1 MIYDLLNKLCKI
13 YAPSGEEEKMTSFI
27 INYVK
32 KKSSNWKVKPTVISG
47 GDFQNNVILVF
58 GKPRTAI
65 FAHLDNI
72 GFTVRYNNEVVKLG
86 GPRLNSHVK
95 LYGSDKEGRINTEL
109 MIRENSAPMVKFNR
123 TITPG
128 TNLCYQCNFIED
140 KEYVQSCYLD
150 NRAGVLNALKVAETL
165 DDGILVFSTWEET
178 GGGAVKHLGK
188 YIYEEYQVK
197 QALISDITWIT
208 EGVQPGG
215 GPAISLR
222 DSGIPKKAYTNRIVD
237 LAKKSKIPF
246 QLEVESS
253 GGSDGNQLQGS
264 AYPFDWC
271 FIGAA
276 EQNVHTPEE
285 SVNKKDLEN
294 MIRLYKYLMKK
305 L

>member
-1 MIYDLLNKLCKI
+1 
-13 YAPSGEEEKMTSFI
+13 MTSFI
-27 INYVK
+27 KNYINK
-32 KKSSNWKVKPTVISG
+32 NSSSWKVKPKVLSG
-47 GDFQNNVILVF
+47 GQFRNNVVAVF

-95 LYGSDKEGRINTEL
+95 LYGSDEQGRIKTEL
-109 MIRENSAPMVKFNR
+109 MIRENAAPMVKFNR
-123 TITPG
+123 TIAPG
-128 TNLCYQCNFIED
+128 TNLCYQCEFKED
-140 KEYVQSCYLD
+140 KESVQSCYLD

-165 DDGILVFSTWEET
+165 ENGILVFSTWEET

-188 YIYEEYQVK
+188 FIFEEYGVR

-208 EGVQPGG
+208 EGVQPGE

-222 DSGIPKKAYTNRIVD
+222 DSGIPRKVYTNRIVD
-237 LAKKSKIPF
+237 LARKSKIPF

-271 FIGAA
+271 FVGAA
-276 EQNVHTPEE
+276 EQNVHTPQEKI
-285 SVNKKDLEN
+285 NKKDFEN
-294 MIRLYKYLMKK
+294 MIRLYKYLMKN